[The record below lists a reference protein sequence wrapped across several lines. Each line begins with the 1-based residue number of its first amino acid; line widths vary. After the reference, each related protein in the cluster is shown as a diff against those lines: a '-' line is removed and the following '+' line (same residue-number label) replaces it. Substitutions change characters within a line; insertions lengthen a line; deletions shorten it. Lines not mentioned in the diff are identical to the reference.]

1 MRCSAAGAGN
11 MQIFDGID
19 DDDDDDDDENDGAEA
34 EDDNVEDTSLM
45 YVRGRLL
52 SVGCITSSPVLVP
65 VSIP

>member
-19 DDDDDDDDENDGAEA
+19 DDDDDDENDEAEA